1 MTMPE
6 IYDLAMR
13 LPESQR
19 EELAILLLDTLE
31 SDPPPG
37 LKSEEEWNETIH
49 RRMEDLEAG
58 DANVVGLDE
67 AMRRIRSSPK
77 QR

>member
-1 MTMPE
+1 MAMPE

-13 LPESQR
+13 LPEGQR

-37 LKSEEEWNETIH
+37 VRSEAEWRETIH

-58 DANVVGLDE
+58 NSKVVGLDE

>member
-6 IYDLAMR
+6 IFDLAMR

-37 LKSEEEWNETIH
+37 LKSEAEWLATIH
-49 RRMEDLEAG
+49 QRMEDVDAG
-58 DANVVGLDE
+58 NAKVVDLDE
-67 AMRRIRSSPK
+67 AMRRIRSG
-77 QR
+77 RER